1 MQRLVGVSPRRGI
14 LVDWLVV
21 KLVWLNMKVVIWL
34 RKVPWLVMS
43 FETTMVAEAVVPRL
57 VMVAVLKQQ

>member
-1 MQRLVGVSPRRGI
+1 
-14 LVDWLVV
+14 
-21 KLVWLNMKVVIWL
+21 MKVVIWL

-43 FETTMVAEAVVPRL
+43 FETLMVSEAVVPRL